1 MKVKTSVGAGRAL
14 RDGAAGLL
22 LTAVVALSGCN
33 DYWFGGG
40 GRVEDAERILDVL
53 IAMPKQDREL
63 IGLRQF
69 CGMSYRE
76 IAREL
81 GLSEEATAR
90 QAVFRARRRLAA
102 MVFPNPEGGTR
113 RPPAGNA

>member
-1 MKVKTSVGAGRAL
+1 MVWILG
-14 RDGAAGLL
+14 GLWKPAPTTTQIVRSNEL
-22 LTAVVALSGCN
+22 
-33 DYWFGGG
+33 
-40 GRVEDAERILDVL
+40 AERILDAL